1 MNLYYLSLV
10 LVVGSNVIYHICQ
23 KYTPENIN
31 PMVAMVVTYATALAF
46 SLIIL
51 FFYPSKTMN
60 LVDSFK
66 EVNWASFVLGITIVG
81 LEVGFLLIYRAG
93 WNISL
98 ASLIANVIL
107 AVLLIPVGLLMFK
120 EHITFKN
127 IIGILLS
134 VIGIIFVSQK

>member
-10 LVVGSNVIYHICQ
+10 LVIGSNVVYHICQ
-23 KYTPENIN
+23 KYTPENVN
-31 PMVAMVVTYATALAF
+31 PMVAMVVTYATAMVI

-51 FFYPSKTMN
+51 FIYPPKTMN
-60 LVDSFK
+60 MVDSFK
-66 EVNWASFVLGITIVG
+66 EVNWASFILGITIVG
-81 LEVGFLLIYRAG
+81 LEVGFLLVYRTG

-107 AVLLIPVGLLMFK
+107 AVILIPIGLLLFK
-120 EHITFKN
+120 EQISIKN
-127 IIGILLS
+127 IIGIVLS